1 MVIWNQYHA
10 KSTFRHPVPPQRRRA
25 FFDLVFSVSLLWSYG
40 WAGPPGAAFI
50 GQLNCFWCWL
60 CPLGCMC
67 IFTCLPTAFKTAHY
81 SSSQPKAVRCSPIR
95 RSISGLVIK
104 LARVQSSSLLQGW
117 TDAFHV
123 VRHSLDQSQNRWY
136 SRSVS
141 PRYTVLGPL
150 SCKRDRLSQNGTL
163 GAHRSPD
170 CGFAFASSQ
179 QLHPRQVNSLSC
191 ASIPL
196 PLKWEG

>member
-1 MVIWNQYHA
+1 MSI
-10 KSTFRHPVPPQRRRA
+10 
-25 FFDLVFSVSLLWSYG
+25 LLWLYG

-60 CPLGCMC
+60 RPFGLYVY
-67 IFTCLPTAFKTAHY
+67 FYLLAY
-81 SSSQPKAVRCSPIR
+81 WVQKAVRCSQIR

-104 LARVQSSSLLQGW
+104 LARVQSSFLLQGW
-117 TDAFHV
+117 TDAFHI

-141 PRYTVLGPL
+141 PRYTVLDPL
-150 SCKRDRLSQNGTL
+150 SCKRDRLSQKGTL